1 MSTWLRDEWLL
12 DDGEVKPALS
22 LAMLLS
28 RASMG
33 VLLLRDGAH
42 GAMRAVVSEGLEGD
56 DSLLLWDRIASLP
69 PIGLACARHRRVSI
83 RDARAETSD
92 GGRAMLDLS
101 RQIGFRGM
109 EIMPLEREGAAALG
123 ALTLFFRQP
132 LRVTPRSQR
141 LTSLAIAL
149 IVLALDNAR
158 LRSEADRRRR
168 AAEQRAF
175 DRLQFLARINHEL
188 RTPLQSITGYVEL
201 LRSDAERPTE
211 RQRGMLDR
219 IEYSEQML
227 LGIIDDVAS
236 LGRLEAGRMTY
247 SLTAVRATDV
257 LARVASIVA
266 PLALTHKV
274 HVRVDMPGHDIEVH
288 ADSGKLTQVMINL
301 VTNAIKFTPTEGKVI
316 VRARRS
322 GSQVEFSVRDEG
334 PGIPADKLASIFDPY
349 VQVDHRGTSQ
359 RPGSGLGLAISREF
373 TEGMG
378 GSLVVDSSPGKG
390 STFTCSIRA
399 HRPDRPA
406 WRSRVSPVSA
416 NLSIQARS
424 GLPAS

>member
-1 MSTWLRDEWLL
+1 
-12 DDGEVKPALS
+12 
-22 LAMLLS
+22 
-28 RASMG
+28 
-33 VLLLRDGAH
+33 
-42 GAMRAVVSEGLEGD
+42 
-56 DSLLLWDRIASLP
+56 
-69 PIGLACARHRRVSI
+69 
-83 RDARAETSD
+83 
-92 GGRAMLDLS
+92 
-101 RQIGFRGM
+101 
-109 EIMPLEREGAAALG
+109 
-123 ALTLFFRQP
+123 
-132 LRVTPRSQR
+132 
-141 LTSLAIAL
+141 
-149 IVLALDNAR
+149 
-158 LRSEADRRRR
+158 
-168 AAEQRAF
+168 
-175 DRLQFLARINHEL
+175 
-188 RTPLQSITGYVEL
+188 
-201 LRSDAERPTE
+201 
-211 RQRGMLDR
+211 
-219 IEYSEQML
+219 
-227 LGIIDDVAS
+227 
-236 LGRLEAGRMTY
+236 MTY